1 MKNKIIVL
9 KGLPASGKSTWA
21 KEFLDRN
28 MFADKQTG
36 WLRINK
42 DDLRA
47 MMHNSKW
54 SKGNEKQILLVRD
67 AAIRAALA
75 GGYNVIVDDTNF
87 APQHVETITNIAK
100 EFKAEVEVKF
110 FDVSLADCLLRNQ
123 NRPNRVADQV
133 IKDMYYKYV
142 LPAIPKPTNNPA
154 HPKAIVC
161 DLDGTLAIH
170 VNRGPFEFAKCYSDD
185 INQSVLK
192 VLKILQY
199 DGYKII
205 FVSGR
210 EDSCK
215 DQTIAWLM
223 NRCWLDMERECL
235 LYMRKTG
242 DNRKDYII
250 KQEIYENE
258 ILTKYYVEFVLD
270 DRQQVV
276 DNLRDMGLQVWQVAR
291 GDF

>member
-1 MKNKIIVL
+1 MKNKIIIL

-28 MFADKQTG
+28 MFANKNTG

-87 APQHVETITNIAK
+87 APQHVETITEIAK
-100 EFKAEVEVKF
+100 EFEAEVEVKF
-110 FDVSLADCLLRNQ
+110 FDVPLADCLLRNRD
-123 NRPNRVADQV
+123 RPNRVADQV

-142 LPAIPKPTNNPA
+142 FSTIPKPVNNFA
-154 HPKAIVC
+154 LPKAIVC

-170 VNRGPFEFAKCYSDD
+170 VNRTPFEFHKCYEDAV
-185 INQSVLK
+185 NRTVLR
-192 VLKILQY
+192 VLNMFENCR
-199 DGYKII
+199 YKII

-215 DQTIAWLM
+215 EQTTQWLTHK
-223 NRCWLDMERECL
+223 CGFDMDKECL

-242 DNRKDYII
+242 DNRKDSVV
-250 KQEIYENE
+250 KREIYENE
-258 ILTKYYVEFVLD
+258 ILTKYYIEFVLD

-276 DNLRDMGLQVWQVAR
+276 DTLRDMGLQVWQVAR